1 MNQTLKRLPE
11 TQMKIFFLIYVVFAA
26 ATFYFSPLLSILE
39 ALVILLLLTYY
50 LITKR
55 RRQQK
60 VTRFIAALNHNIDS
74 AGKDTMMNSPF
85 PMVIFRPENGEVI
98 WSNDR
103 FLSISGEREHLF
115 DTHIT
120 AAVPDFSS
128 NWLME
133 GRTEC
138 PTEYT
143 IRGRR

>member
-85 PMVIFRPENGEVI
+85 PMVIFRA
-98 WSNDR
+98 R
-103 FLSISGEREHLF
+103 ERGGHLEQRPVSL
-115 DTHIT
+115 H
-120 AAVPDFSS
+120 
-128 NWLME
+128 L
-133 GRTEC
+133 
-138 PTEYT
+138 
-143 IRGRR
+143 RGAGAPL